1 MNVHDIWLTIAAFLS
16 ETLGTVSGFGSSTF
30 FLPFAVLF
38 ESFQMVLV
46 LTALLHVFGNFSKLA
61 QFQAKIPKALIV
73 RLAVPS
79 VVLTAARAHL
89 TQYVPLH
96 FFKVALG
103 TALILI
109 PVGRWLLRTS
119 DRHIP
124 QSWSLG
130 LIGLSGFLTGLV
142 GTGGALRGL
151 VLAGLGLDK
160 ATFVV
165 LSAAIDLG
173 GDIARAGIYLGQ
185 GYFNMDHWFYLPL
198 LGLAG
203 WCGAWVGR
211 MFLTYISQK
220 YFENLV
226 QMFVLISGFALLW
239 ESLIMQP
246 N

>member
-1 MNVHDIWLTIAAFLS
+1 MNVHDVWLTIAAFLS

-30 FLPFAVLF
+30 FVPFAVLF

-46 LTALLHVFGNFSKLA
+46 LTAILHVFGNFAKLA
-61 QFQAKIPKALIV
+61 QFQAKLPKLLMA
-73 RLAVPS
+73 RFAVPA
-79 VVLTAARAHL
+79 VLLTAIGAHL
-89 TQYVPLH
+89 TRYVPLH

-103 TALILI
+103 AALILI
-109 PVGRWLLRTS
+109 PIGRWFFKAG
-119 DRHIP
+119 DHHFP
-124 QSWSLG
+124 KSWSVG

-151 VLAGLGLDK
+151 VLASLGLDK

-211 MFLTYISQK
+211 SILTYIPQK
-220 YFENLV
+220 NFENLV
-226 QMFVLISGFALLW
+226 QVFVLLSGFALLW
-239 ESLIMQP
+239 ESLLMQP